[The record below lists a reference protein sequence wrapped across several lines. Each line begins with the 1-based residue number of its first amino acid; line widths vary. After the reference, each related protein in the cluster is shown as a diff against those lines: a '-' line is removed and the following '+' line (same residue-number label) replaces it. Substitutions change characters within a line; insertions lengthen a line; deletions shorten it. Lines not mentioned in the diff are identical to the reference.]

1 MYIHNEQD
9 TPVSAAAE
17 KLKDFARPV
26 SAHLTNSQARDFD
39 SPPPASVLPEVAST
53 PDAELTLQQLS
64 TRLLEA
70 IQLSTTS
77 LTGKIEK
84 VRVDVSLLRNDMQ
97 NLRERVKETE
107 SRISQLED
115 AAAPLP
121 ARLSSLEKAAGLWSQ
136 RADDLENRLR
146 RNNLRILG
154 LPERSEGG
162 DPCSFAESWLKDTF
176 PNAALSPVFA
186 VERAHRVP
194 ARPLPPGAPPR
205 PFLVRLLS
213 SRDRDAILQAAR
225 QKGDILYN
233 NNNVSIFPDFSAA
246 LQKLRASYI
255 NVKKR
260 LRGLNISYS
269 MSFPAKLRV
278 IHEDKTVFFTS
289 PTEADAWMNTLRRTP
304 TR

>member
-1 MYIHNEQD
+1 MNR
-9 TPVSAAAE
+9 TRNSAAAE
-17 KLKDFARPV
+17 KLKEFARPV
-26 SAHLTNSQARDFD
+26 TPQPAFSQQPDSDPPPVLQSQAT
-39 SPPPASVLPEVAST
+39 SEPE
-53 PDAELTLQQLS
+53 PELTLKQLS
-64 TRLLEA
+64 TQLLAA
-70 IQLSTTS
+70 IQISTTS
-77 LTGKIEK
+77 LTGKIEE
-84 VRVDVSLLRNDMQ
+84 VRVDVGLLRHDLQ

-115 AAAPLP
+115 AVAPIP
-121 ARLSSLEKAAGLWSQ
+121 DRLSTLEKAASSWSQ

-154 LPERSEGG
+154 LPEKTEGA
-162 DPCSFAESWLKDTF
+162 DPCSFAEVWLKATF
-176 PNAALSPVFA
+176 PTATLSSVFA

-225 QKGDILYN
+225 QKGDILHN
-233 NNNVSIFPDFSAA
+233 NNVVSIFPDFSAA

-260 LRGLNISYS
+260 LRGLNITYS

-278 IHEDKTVFFTS
+278 IYGDKTVFFTS
-289 PTEADAWMNTLRRTP
+289 PNEADSWMNTLRKSPPR
-304 TR
+304 

>member
-1 MYIHNEQD
+1 MNRTRH
-9 TPVSAAAE
+9 SAAAE
-17 KLKDFARPV
+17 KLKDFARPTAMQIT
-26 SAHLTNSQARDFD
+26 SLQPRDPD
-39 SPPPASVLPEVAST
+39 PPPLQAEQSVEFST
-53 PDAELTLQQLS
+53 PEPELTLKQLS
-64 TRLLEA
+64 TQLLAA

-77 LTGKIEK
+77 LTGKIEE
-84 VRVDVSLLRNDMQ
+84 VRVDVGLLRNDMQ

-115 AAAPLP
+115 AAAPIP
-121 ARLSSLEKAAGLWSQ
+121 DRVSSLEKAAGMWTQ

-146 RNNLRILG
+146 RNNIRILG

-162 DPCSFAESWLKDTF
+162 DACLFAESWLKSTF
-176 PNAALSPVFA
+176 PNATLSTVFA

-233 NNNVSIFPDFSAA
+233 NNVISIFPDFSAA

-260 LRGLNISYS
+260 LRGLNLSYS

-278 IHEDKTVFFTS
+278 VHEDKTVFFTS
-289 PTEADAWMNTLRRTP
+289 PSDAESWMNTLRKSPAR
-304 TR
+304 